1 MARGVGLRVRRAGA
15 PQPQARG
22 RGAARLARAKDGS
35 HAARGIVVAR
45 GLKENLASLPAHEDV
60 TLVTVKETGHT
71 IKPGPG
77 KMASVR
83 ICKFPRPRFQ
93 GGGAEKNRSQKPFL
107 TKRSLPFYSA
117 LAPVNRQTPSWKS
130 SSEASWIP
138 PRRSG
143 RLECTMIS
151 WRKPRRCQDRTR
163 TSTSCL
169 A

>member
-15 PQPQARG
+15 PQQQARG

-83 ICKFPRPRFQ
+83 IYAELEKLF
-93 GGGAEKNRSQKPFL
+93 GGKLDSTAAEWALGVYDEYVAEAKEVPGSHPNIDILLGVVEEGAEYTVVIDK
-107 TKRSLPFYSA
+107 
-117 LAPVNRQTPSWKS
+117 
-130 SSEASWIP
+130 
-138 PRRSG
+138 
-143 RLECTMIS
+143 
-151 WRKPRRCQDRTR
+151 
-163 TSTSCL
+163 
-169 A
+169 